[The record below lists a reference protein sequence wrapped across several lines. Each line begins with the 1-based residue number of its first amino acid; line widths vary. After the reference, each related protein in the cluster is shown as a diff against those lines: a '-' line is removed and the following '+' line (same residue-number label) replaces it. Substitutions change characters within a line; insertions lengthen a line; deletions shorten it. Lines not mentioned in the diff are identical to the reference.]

1 MTISFV
7 HCSLVALLEVDLLCI
22 VPHATS
28 HVTCLFFVLA
38 TNDVQYQ
45 SITRHLLIIFDF
57 DDITNLDISP
67 VTPFET
73 LVSSL
78 DNKLFNRL
86 SVNDVASLSQ
96 SFVFPK
102 VQNS

>member
-1 MTISFV
+1 MTIGFV
-7 HCSLVALLEVDLLCI
+7 HCSLIALLEVDLLCI
-22 VPHATS
+22 IPHTTS
-28 HVTCLFFVLA
+28 HVTCLLFVLA
-38 TNDVQYQ
+38 SNNVQYE
-45 SITRHLLIIFDF
+45 SINWHLLIIFDF
-57 DDITNLDISP
+57 DDISNLDISP
-67 VTPFET
+67 VTPFEA